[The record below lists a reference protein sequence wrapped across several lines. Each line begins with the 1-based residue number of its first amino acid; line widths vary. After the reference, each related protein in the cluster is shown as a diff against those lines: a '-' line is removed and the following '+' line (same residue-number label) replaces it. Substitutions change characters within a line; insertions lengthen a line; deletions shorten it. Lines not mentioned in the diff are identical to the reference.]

1 MESEQ
6 TSETPAT
13 RSVPQKQN
21 DPGRQGHN
29 WGMFCHLSALS
40 AFISFP
46 LQGFLLLPVGHLLG
60 PFIIWL
66 LKKNEYPFVDQQG
79 KEALNFQIS
88 MTIYA
93 ILASILIFVLIGIF
107 LLAIL
112 AIVDVILVIIAS
124 IKASNGESYQ
134 YPFTIRFIK

>member
-1 MESEQ
+1 MENEQ
-6 TSETPAT
+6 TSGTTVLP
-13 RSVPQKQN
+13 PNQN
-21 DPGRQGHN
+21 DADRQART
-29 WGMFCHLSALS
+29 WGMLCHLSALC

-46 LQGFLLLPVGHLLG
+46 LHGLLLLPVGHLLG

-66 LKKNEYPFVDQQG
+66 LKKNEIPFVDQQG

-93 ILASILIFVLIGIF
+93 ILASILVFVVIGFF

-112 AIVDVILVIIAS
+112 AILDVVLVIIAS
-124 IKASNGESYQ
+124 VKASNGESYQ
-134 YPFTIRFIK
+134 YPLTIRLIK